1 MKENVHNKTAIAYH
15 IFVHKTQKGDCGMNI
30 LALIDGMSEE
40 EIGKMILGETNSF
53 ICEKAQKLLDSLMEN
68 EIIDFFADASNATEG
83 NFRNGYYSRTLN
95 TVYGPLTLRVPRD
108 RIGQFKTRFIAPYKR
123 TTDNICEMIQ
133 RLYVRGMTERE
144 IVDEINDD
152 FGTSLSR
159 ETVRK
164 TVNKVLKDAL
174 VFNSRVIPDCPIVFL
189 DGTYVPIKRRYDG
202 TAKVEKECVMVAL
215 GITKEGEK
223 VILGFYFT
231 PNEGAWS
238 WDDVLADLKSRGLY
252 STSLFITDG
261 LQGMPEAIQRN
272 FPGARHQLCL
282 VHETRTICRDI
293 RKSDR
298 KTVAGEFRE
307 AYSAGS
313 RDEAEKRLSAFETK
327 WEKTYPNMVRKL
339 RRQADLFTFMDY
351 PKPLWKTIYTS
362 NAIEGFNSKLKRQT
376 RKRILMNSEN
386 NAIITIASCC
396 ADYNKNAGRIK
407 LRRFNEMSDDEKN
420 SLLLKN

>member
-1 MKENVHNKTAIAYH
+1 
-15 IFVHKTQKGDCGMNI
+15 MNI
-30 LALIDGMSEE
+30 LSLIDGMSED
-40 EIGKMILGETNSF
+40 EIGKMIVGEMNSF
-53 ICEKAQKLLDSLMEN
+53 ICEKAQTLLDGLMKN
-68 EIIDFFADASNATEG
+68 EIIDYFADASNATEG

-108 RIGQFKTRFIAPYKR
+108 RIGQFKTEFFVPYKR

-159 ETVRK
+159 ETVRT

-174 VFNSRVIPDCPIVFL
+174 DFNRRIIPNCPIVFL
-189 DGTYVPIKRRYDG
+189 DGTYVPIERRYEG

-215 GITKEGEK
+215 GITEEGEK
-223 VILGFYFT
+223 VVLGFYFA

-252 STSLFITDG
+252 SVSLFVTDG
-261 LQGMPEAIQRN
+261 LQGMPEAIHRN
-272 FPGARHQLCL
+272 DPKAKHQLCL
-282 VHETRTICRDI
+282 VHETRTICRDV

-298 KTVAGEFRE
+298 KAVSGDFKNV
-307 AYSAGS
+307 YSAKD
-313 RDEAEKRLSAFETK
+313 RAEAESRLSDFESK

-339 RRQADLFTFMDY
+339 RKQIDLFTFMDY
-351 PKPLWKTIYTS
+351 PKLLWKSIYTS
-362 NAIEGFNSKLKRQT
+362 NAIEGFNSKLKRLT
-376 RKRILMNSEN
+376 RKRILMNSED
-386 NAIITIASCC
+386 NAVITIVSCC
-396 ADYNKNAGRIK
+396 ADYNKNAGKIR
-407 LRRFNEMSDDEKN
+407 LRKFNDMSDEEKN

>member
-1 MKENVHNKTAIAYH
+1 
-15 IFVHKTQKGDCGMNI
+15 MNI
-30 LALIDGMSEE
+30 LSLIDGMSEE
-40 EIGKMILGETNSF
+40 EIGKIIVGEVNSF
-53 ICEKAQKLLDSLMEN
+53 ICEKAQTLLDGLMKN
-68 EIIDFFADASNATEG
+68 EIIDFFADASNATDG

-108 RIGQFKTRFIAPYKR
+108 RIGQFKTKFFVPYKR

-159 ETVRK
+159 ETVRT

-174 VFNSRVIPDCPIVFL
+174 DFNRRIIPNCPIVFL
-189 DGTYVPIKRRYDG
+189 DGTYVPIKRRYEG
-202 TAKVEKECVMVAL
+202 TSKVEKECVMVAL
-215 GITKEGEK
+215 GITEEGEK
-223 VILGFYFT
+223 VVLGFYFT

-252 STSLFITDG
+252 SASLFVTDG
-261 LQGMPEAIQRN
+261 LQGMPEAIHRN
-272 FPGARHQLCL
+272 YPKAKHQLCL
-282 VHETRTICRDI
+282 VHETRTICRDV

-298 KTVAGEFRE
+298 KAVSGDFKDV
-307 AYSAGS
+307 YSAKD
-313 RDEAEKRLSAFETK
+313 RAEAESRLSGFEAK

-339 RRQADLFTFMDY
+339 RKQIDLFTFMDY
-351 PKPLWKTIYTS
+351 PKLLWKSIYTS
-362 NAIEGFNSKLKRQT
+362 NAIEGFNSKLKRLT
-376 RKRILMNSEN
+376 RKRILMNSED
-386 NAIITIASCC
+386 NAVITIVSCC
-396 ADYNKNAGRIK
+396 ADYNKNAGKIR
-407 LRRFNEMSDDEKN
+407 LRKFNDMSDEEKN

>member
-1 MKENVHNKTAIAYH
+1 
-15 IFVHKTQKGDCGMNI
+15 MNI
-30 LALIDGMSEE
+30 LSLIDGMSED
-40 EIGKMILGETNSF
+40 EIGKMIVGEMNSF
-53 ICEKAQKLLDSLMEN
+53 ICEKAQTLLDGLMKN
-68 EIIDFFADASNATEG
+68 EIIDYFADASNATEG

-108 RIGQFKTRFIAPYKR
+108 RIGQFKTEFFVPYKR

-159 ETVRK
+159 ETVRT

-174 VFNSRVIPDCPIVFL
+174 DFNRRIIPNCPIVFL
-189 DGTYVPIKRRYDG
+189 DGTYVPIERRYEG

-215 GITKEGEK
+215 GITEEGEK
-223 VILGFYFT
+223 VVLGFYFA

-252 STSLFITDG
+252 SVSLFVTDG
-261 LQGMPEAIQRN
+261 LQGMPEAIHRN
-272 FPGARHQLCL
+272 YPKAKHQLCL
-282 VHETRTICRDI
+282 VHETRTIRRDV

-298 KTVAGEFRE
+298 KAVSGDFKNV
-307 AYSAGS
+307 YSAKD
-313 RDEAEKRLSAFETK
+313 RAEAESRLSDFESK

-339 RRQADLFTFMDY
+339 RKQIDLFTFMDY
-351 PKPLWKTIYTS
+351 PKLLWKSIYTS
-362 NAIEGFNSKLKRQT
+362 NAIEGFNSKLKRLT
-376 RKRILMNSEN
+376 RKRILMNSED
-386 NAIITIASCC
+386 NAVITIVSCC
-396 ADYNKNAGRIK
+396 ADYNKNAGKIR
-407 LRRFNEMSDDEKN
+407 LRKFNDMSDEEKN

>member
-1 MKENVHNKTAIAYH
+1 
-15 IFVHKTQKGDCGMNI
+15 MNI
-30 LALIDGMSEE
+30 LSLIDGMSED
-40 EIGKMILGETNSF
+40 EIGKMIVGEMNSF
-53 ICEKAQKLLDSLMEN
+53 ICEKAQTLLDGLMKN
-68 EIIDFFADASNATEG
+68 EIIDYFADASNATEG

-108 RIGQFKTRFIAPYKR
+108 RIGQFKTEFFVPYKR

-159 ETVRK
+159 ETVRT

-174 VFNSRVIPDCPIVFL
+174 DFNRRIIPNCPIVFL
-189 DGTYVPIKRRYDG
+189 DGTYVPIKRRYEG
-202 TAKVEKECVMVAL
+202 TAKVEKECVMAAL
-215 GITKEGEK
+215 GITEEGEK
-223 VILGFYFT
+223 VVLGFYFA

-252 STSLFITDG
+252 SVSLFVTDG
-261 LQGMPEAIQRN
+261 LQGMPEAIHRN
-272 FPGARHQLCL
+272 YPKAKHQLCL
-282 VHETRTICRDI
+282 VHETRTICRDV

-298 KTVAGEFRE
+298 KAVSGDFKDV
-307 AYSAGS
+307 YSAKD
-313 RDEAEKRLSAFETK
+313 RAEAESRLSDFESK

-339 RRQADLFTFMDY
+339 RKQIDLFTFMDY
-351 PKPLWKTIYTS
+351 PKLLWKSIYTS
-362 NAIEGFNSKLKRQT
+362 NAIEGFNSKLKRLT
-376 RKRILMNSEN
+376 RKRILMNSED
-386 NAIITIASCC
+386 NAVITIVSCC
-396 ADYNKNAGRIK
+396 ADYNKNAGKIR
-407 LRRFNEMSDDEKN
+407 LRKFNDMSDEEKN

>member
-1 MKENVHNKTAIAYH
+1 
-15 IFVHKTQKGDCGMNI
+15 MNI
-30 LALIDGMSEE
+30 LSLIDGMSED
-40 EIGKMILGETNSF
+40 EIGKMIVGEMNSF
-53 ICEKAQKLLDSLMEN
+53 ICEKAQTLLDGLMKN
-68 EIIDFFADASNATEG
+68 EIIDYFADASNATEG

-108 RIGQFKTRFIAPYKR
+108 RIGQFKTEFFVPYKR

-159 ETVRK
+159 ETVRT

-174 VFNSRVIPDCPIVFL
+174 DFNRRIIPNRPIVFL
-189 DGTYVPIKRRYDG
+189 DGTYVPIKRRYEG

-215 GITKEGEK
+215 GITEEGEK
-223 VILGFYFT
+223 VVLGFYFA

-252 STSLFITDG
+252 SVSLFVTDG
-261 LQGMPEAIQRN
+261 LQGMPEAIHRN
-272 FPGARHQLCL
+272 YPKAKHQLCL
-282 VHETRTICRDI
+282 VHETRTICRDV

-298 KTVAGEFRE
+298 KAVSGDFKNV
-307 AYSAGS
+307 YSAKD
-313 RDEAEKRLSAFETK
+313 RAEAESRLSDFESK

-339 RRQADLFTFMDY
+339 RKQIDLFTFMDY
-351 PKPLWKTIYTS
+351 PKLLWKSIYTS
-362 NAIEGFNSKLKRQT
+362 NAIEGFNSKLKRLT
-376 RKRILMNSEN
+376 GKRILMNSED
-386 NAIITIASCC
+386 NAVITIVSCC
-396 ADYNKNAGRIK
+396 ADYNKNAGKIR
-407 LRRFNEMSDDEKN
+407 LRKFNDMSDEEKN

>member
-1 MKENVHNKTAIAYH
+1 
-15 IFVHKTQKGDCGMNI
+15 MNI
-30 LALIDGMSEE
+30 LSLIDGMSEE
-40 EIGKMILGETNSF
+40 EIGKIIVGEVNSF
-53 ICEKAQKLLDSLMEN
+53 ICEKAQTLLDGLMKN
-68 EIIDFFADASNATEG
+68 EIIDYFADASNATEG

-95 TVYGPLTLRVPRD
+95 TVYGPLTLRAPRD
-108 RIGQFKTRFIAPYKR
+108 RIGQFKTEFFVPYKR

-159 ETVRK
+159 ETVRT

-174 VFNSRVIPDCPIVFL
+174 DFNRRIIPNCPIVFL
-189 DGTYVPIKRRYDG
+189 DGTYVPIKRRYEG

-215 GITKEGEK
+215 GITEEGEK
-223 VILGFYFT
+223 VVLGFYFA

-252 STSLFITDG
+252 SVSLFVTDG
-261 LQGMPEAIQRN
+261 LQGMPEAIHRN
-272 FPGARHQLCL
+272 YPKAKHQLCL
-282 VHETRTICRDI
+282 VHETRTICRDV

-298 KTVAGEFRE
+298 KAVSGDFKNV
-307 AYSAGS
+307 YSAKD
-313 RDEAEKRLSAFETK
+313 RAEAESRLSDFESK

-339 RRQADLFTFMDY
+339 RKQIDLFTFMDY
-351 PKPLWKTIYTS
+351 PKLLWKSIYTS
-362 NAIEGFNSKLKRQT
+362 NAIEGFNSKLKRLT
-376 RKRILMNSEN
+376 RKRILMNSED
-386 NAIITIASCC
+386 NAVITIVSCC
-396 ADYNKNAGRIK
+396 ADYNKNAGKIR
-407 LRRFNEMSDDEKN
+407 LRKFNDMSDEEKN

>member
-1 MKENVHNKTAIAYH
+1 
-15 IFVHKTQKGDCGMNI
+15 MNI
-30 LALIDGMSEE
+30 LSLIDGMSED
-40 EIGKMILGETNSF
+40 EIGKMIVGEMNSF
-53 ICEKAQKLLDSLMEN
+53 ICEKAQTLLDGLMKN
-68 EIIDFFADASNATEG
+68 EIIDYFADASNATEG

-95 TVYGPLTLRVPRD
+95 TVYGPLTLRVPRN
-108 RIGQFKTRFIAPYKR
+108 RIGQFKTEFFVPYKR

-159 ETVRK
+159 ETVRT

-174 VFNSRVIPDCPIVFL
+174 DFNRRIIPNCPIVFL
-189 DGTYVPIKRRYDG
+189 DGTYVPIKRRYEG

-215 GITKEGEK
+215 GITEEGEK
-223 VILGFYFT
+223 VVLGFYFA

-252 STSLFITDG
+252 SVSLFVTDG
-261 LQGMPEAIQRN
+261 LQGMPEAIHRN
-272 FPGARHQLCL
+272 DPKAKHQLCL
-282 VHETRTICRDI
+282 VHETRTICRDV

-298 KTVAGEFRE
+298 KAVSGDFKDV
-307 AYSAGS
+307 YSAKD
-313 RDEAEKRLSAFETK
+313 RAEAESRLSDFESK

-339 RRQADLFTFMDY
+339 RKQIDLFTFMDY
-351 PKPLWKTIYTS
+351 PKLLWKSIYTS
-362 NAIEGFNSKLKRQT
+362 NAIEGFNSKLKRLT
-376 RKRILMNSEN
+376 RKRILMNSED
-386 NAIITIASCC
+386 NAVITIVSCC
-396 ADYNKNAGRIK
+396 ADYNKNAGKIR
-407 LRRFNEMSDDEKN
+407 LRKFNDMSDEEKN

>member
-1 MKENVHNKTAIAYH
+1 
-15 IFVHKTQKGDCGMNI
+15 MNI
-30 LALIDGMSEE
+30 LSLIDGMSED
-40 EIGKMILGETNSF
+40 EIGKMIVGEMNSF
-53 ICEKAQKLLDSLMEN
+53 ICEKAQTLLDGLMKN
-68 EIIDFFADASNATEG
+68 EIIDYFADASNATEG

-108 RIGQFKTRFIAPYKR
+108 RIGQFKTEFFVPYKR

-159 ETVRK
+159 ETVRT

-174 VFNSRVIPDCPIVFL
+174 DFNRRIIPNRPIVFL
-189 DGTYVPIKRRYDG
+189 DGTYVPIKRRYEG

-215 GITKEGEK
+215 GITEEGEK
-223 VILGFYFT
+223 VVLGFYFA

-252 STSLFITDG
+252 SVSLFVTDG
-261 LQGMPEAIQRN
+261 LQEMPEAIHRN
-272 FPGARHQLCL
+272 YPKEKHQLCL
-282 VHETRTICRDI
+282 VHETRTICRDV

-298 KTVAGEFRE
+298 KAVSGDFKNV
-307 AYSAGS
+307 YSAKD
-313 RDEAEKRLSAFETK
+313 RAEAESRLSDFESK

-339 RRQADLFTFMDY
+339 RKQIDLFTFMDY
-351 PKPLWKTIYTS
+351 PKLLWKSIYTS
-362 NAIEGFNSKLKRQT
+362 NAIEGFNSKLKRLT
-376 RKRILMNSEN
+376 RKRILMNSED
-386 NAIITIASCC
+386 NAVITNVSCC
-396 ADYNKNAGRIK
+396 ADYNKNAGKIR
-407 LRRFNEMSDDEKN
+407 LRKFNDMSDEEKN
-420 SLLLKN
+420 SLLPKN

>member
-1 MKENVHNKTAIAYH
+1 
-15 IFVHKTQKGDCGMNI
+15 MNI
-30 LALIDGMSEE
+30 LSLIDGMSED
-40 EIGKMILGETNSF
+40 EIGKMIVGEMNSF
-53 ICEKAQKLLDSLMEN
+53 ICEKAQTLLDGLMKN
-68 EIIDFFADASNATEG
+68 EIIDYFADASNATEG

-108 RIGQFKTRFIAPYKR
+108 RIGQFKTEFFVPYKR

-159 ETVRK
+159 ETVRT

-174 VFNSRVIPDCPIVFL
+174 DFNRRIIPNRPIVFL
-189 DGTYVPIKRRYDG
+189 DGTYVPIERRYEG

-215 GITKEGEK
+215 GITEEGEK
-223 VILGFYFT
+223 VVLGFYFA

-252 STSLFITDG
+252 SVSLFVTDG
-261 LQGMPEAIQRN
+261 LQGMPEAIHRN
-272 FPGARHQLCL
+272 YPKAKHQLCL
-282 VHETRTICRDI
+282 VHETRTICRDV

-298 KTVAGEFRE
+298 KAVSGDFKNI
-307 AYSAGS
+307 YSAKD
-313 RDEAEKRLSAFETK
+313 RAEAESRLSDFESK

-339 RRQADLFTFMDY
+339 RKQIDLFTFMDY
-351 PKPLWKTIYTS
+351 PKLLWKSIYTS
-362 NAIEGFNSKLKRQT
+362 NAIEGFNSKLKRLT
-376 RKRILMNSEN
+376 GKRILMNSED
-386 NAIITIASCC
+386 NAVITIVSCC
-396 ADYNKNAGRIK
+396 ADYNKNAGKIR
-407 LRRFNEMSDDEKN
+407 LRKFNDMSDEEKN

>member
-1 MKENVHNKTAIAYH
+1 
-15 IFVHKTQKGDCGMNI
+15 MNI
-30 LALIDGMSEE
+30 LSLIDGMSED
-40 EIGKMILGETNSF
+40 EIGKMIVGEMNSF
-53 ICEKAQKLLDSLMEN
+53 ICEKAQTLLDGLMKN
-68 EIIDFFADASNATEG
+68 EIIDYFADASNATEG

-108 RIGQFKTRFIAPYKR
+108 RIGQFKTEFFVPYKR

-159 ETVRK
+159 ETVRT

-174 VFNSRVIPDCPIVFL
+174 DFNRRIIPNRPIVFL
-189 DGTYVPIKRRYDG
+189 DGTYVPIERRYEG

-215 GITKEGEK
+215 GITEEGEK
-223 VILGFYFT
+223 VVLGFYFA

-252 STSLFITDG
+252 SVSLFVTDG
-261 LQGMPEAIQRN
+261 LQGMPEAIHRN
-272 FPGARHQLCL
+272 YPKAKHQLCL
-282 VHETRTICRDI
+282 VHETRTICRDV

-298 KTVAGEFRE
+298 KAVSGGFKNV
-307 AYSAGS
+307 YSAKD
-313 RDEAEKRLSAFETK
+313 RAEAESRLSDFESK

-339 RRQADLFTFMDY
+339 RKQIDLFTFMDY
-351 PKPLWKTIYTS
+351 PKLLWKSIYTS
-362 NAIEGFNSKLKRQT
+362 NAIEGFNSKLKRLT
-376 RKRILMNSEN
+376 RKRILMNSED
-386 NAIITIASCC
+386 NAVITIVSCC
-396 ADYNKNAGRIK
+396 ADYNKNAGKIR
-407 LRRFNEMSDDEKN
+407 LRKFNDMSDEEKN
-420 SLLLKN
+420 SLLPKN

>member
-1 MKENVHNKTAIAYH
+1 
-15 IFVHKTQKGDCGMNI
+15 MNI
-30 LALIDGMSEE
+30 LSLIDGMSEE
-40 EIGKMILGETNSF
+40 EIGKIIVGEVNSF
-53 ICEKAQKLLDSLMEN
+53 ICEKAQTLLDGLMKN

-108 RIGQFKTRFIAPYKR
+108 RIGQFKTEFFVPYKR

-144 IVDEINDD
+144 IVDEVNDD

-159 ETVRK
+159 ETVRT

-174 VFNSRVIPDCPIVFL
+174 DFNRRIIPNCPIVFL
-189 DGTYVPIKRRYDG
+189 DGTYVPIKRRYEG
-202 TAKVEKECVMVAL
+202 TSKVEKECVMVAL
-215 GITKEGEK
+215 GITEEGEK
-223 VILGFYFT
+223 VVLGLYFA

-252 STSLFITDG
+252 SVSLFVTDG
-261 LQGMPEAIQRN
+261 LQGMPEAIHRN
-272 FPGARHQLCL
+272 YPKAKHQLCL
-282 VHETRTICRDI
+282 VHETRTICRDV

-298 KTVAGEFRE
+298 KAVSGDFKNV
-307 AYSAGS
+307 YSAKD
-313 RDEAEKRLSAFETK
+313 RAEAESRLSDFESK

-339 RRQADLFTFMDY
+339 RKQIDLFTFMDY
-351 PKPLWKTIYTS
+351 PKLLWKSIYTS
-362 NAIEGFNSKLKRQT
+362 NAIEGFNSKLKRLT
-376 RKRILMNSEN
+376 RKRILMNSED
-386 NAIITIASCC
+386 NAVITIVSCC
-396 ADYNKNAGRIK
+396 ADYNKNAGKIR
-407 LRRFNEMSDDEKN
+407 LRKFNDMSDEEKN

>member
-1 MKENVHNKTAIAYH
+1 
-15 IFVHKTQKGDCGMNI
+15 MNI
-30 LALIDGMSEE
+30 LSLIDGMSED
-40 EIGKMILGETNSF
+40 EIGKMIVGEMNSF
-53 ICEKAQKLLDSLMEN
+53 ICEKAQTLLDGLMKN
-68 EIIDFFADASNATEG
+68 EIIDYFADASNATEG

-108 RIGQFKTRFIAPYKR
+108 RIGQFKTEFFVPYKR

-159 ETVRK
+159 ETVRT

-174 VFNSRVIPDCPIVFL
+174 DFNRRIIPNRPIVFL
-189 DGTYVPIKRRYDG
+189 DGTYVPIERRYEG

-215 GITKEGEK
+215 GITEEGEK
-223 VILGFYFT
+223 VVLGFYFA

-252 STSLFITDG
+252 SVSLFVTDG
-261 LQGMPEAIQRN
+261 LQGMPEAIHRN
-272 FPGARHQLCL
+272 YPKAKHQLCL
-282 VHETRTICRDI
+282 VHETRTICRDV

-298 KTVAGEFRE
+298 KAVSGGFKDI
-307 AYSAGS
+307 YSAKD
-313 RDEAEKRLSAFETK
+313 RAEAESRLSDFESK

-339 RRQADLFTFMDY
+339 RKQIDLFTFMDY
-351 PKPLWKTIYTS
+351 PKLLWKSIYTS
-362 NAIEGFNSKLKRQT
+362 NAIEGFNSKLKRLT
-376 RKRILMNSEN
+376 RKRILMNSED
-386 NAIITIASCC
+386 NAVITIVSCC
-396 ADYNKNAGRIK
+396 ADYNKNAGKIR
-407 LRRFNEMSDDEKN
+407 LRKFNDMSDEEKN
-420 SLLLKN
+420 SLLPKN

>member
-1 MKENVHNKTAIAYH
+1 
-15 IFVHKTQKGDCGMNI
+15 MNI
-30 LALIDGMSEE
+30 LSLIDGMSEE
-40 EIGKMILGETNSF
+40 EIGKIIVGEVNSF
-53 ICEKAQKLLDSLMEN
+53 ICEKAQTLLDGLMKN
-68 EIIDFFADASNATEG
+68 EIIDFFADASNATDG

-108 RIGQFKTRFIAPYKR
+108 RIGQFKTKFFVPYKR

-159 ETVRK
+159 ETVRT

-174 VFNSRVIPDCPIVFL
+174 DFNRRIIPNCPIVFL
-189 DGTYVPIKRRYDG
+189 DGTYVPIKRRYEG
-202 TAKVEKECVMVAL
+202 TSKVEKECVMVAL
-215 GITKEGEK
+215 GITEEGEK
-223 VILGFYFT
+223 VVLGFYFA

-252 STSLFITDG
+252 SVSLFVTDG
-261 LQGMPEAIQRN
+261 LQGMPEAIHRN
-272 FPGARHQLCL
+272 YPKAKHQLCL
-282 VHETRTICRDI
+282 VHETRTICRDV

-298 KTVAGEFRE
+298 KTVSGDFKNV
-307 AYSAGS
+307 YSAKD
-313 RDEAEKRLSAFETK
+313 RAEAESRLSGFEAK

-339 RRQADLFTFMDY
+339 RKQIDLFTFMDY
-351 PKPLWKTIYTS
+351 PKLLWKSIYTS
-362 NAIEGFNSKLKRQT
+362 NAIEGFNSKLKRLT
-376 RKRILMNSEN
+376 RKRILMNSED
-386 NAIITIASCC
+386 NAVITIVSCC
-396 ADYNKNAGRIK
+396 ADYNKNAGKIR
-407 LRRFNEMSDDEKN
+407 LRKFNDMSDEEKN

>member
-1 MKENVHNKTAIAYH
+1 
-15 IFVHKTQKGDCGMNI
+15 MNI
-30 LALIDGMSEE
+30 LSLIDGMSED
-40 EIGKMILGETNSF
+40 EIGKMIVGEMNSF
-53 ICEKAQKLLDSLMEN
+53 ICEKAQTLLDGLMKN
-68 EIIDFFADASNATEG
+68 EIIDYFADASNATEG

-108 RIGQFKTRFIAPYKR
+108 RIGQFKTEFFVPYKR

-159 ETVRK
+159 ETVRT

-174 VFNSRVIPDCPIVFL
+174 DFNRRIIPNCPIVFL
-189 DGTYVPIKRRYDG
+189 DGTYVPIKRRYEG

-215 GITKEGEK
+215 GITEEGEK
-223 VILGFYFT
+223 VVLGFYFA

-252 STSLFITDG
+252 SVSLFVTDG
-261 LQGMPEAIQRN
+261 LQGMPEAIHRN
-272 FPGARHQLCL
+272 DPKAKHQLCL
-282 VHETRTICRDI
+282 VHETRTICRDV

-298 KTVAGEFRE
+298 KAVSGDFKNV
-307 AYSAGS
+307 YSAKD
-313 RDEAEKRLSAFETK
+313 RAEAESRLSDFESK

-339 RRQADLFTFMDY
+339 RKQIDLFTFMDY
-351 PKPLWKTIYTS
+351 PKLLWKSIYTS
-362 NAIEGFNSKLKRQT
+362 NAIEGFNSKLKRLT
-376 RKRILMNSEN
+376 RKRILMNSED
-386 NAIITIASCC
+386 NAVITIVSCC
-396 ADYNKNAGRIK
+396 ADYNKNAGKIR
-407 LRRFNEMSDDEKN
+407 LRKFNDMSDEEKN

>member
-1 MKENVHNKTAIAYH
+1 
-15 IFVHKTQKGDCGMNI
+15 MNI
-30 LALIDGMSEE
+30 LSLIDGMSED
-40 EIGKMILGETNSF
+40 EIGKMIVGEMNSF
-53 ICEKAQKLLDSLMEN
+53 ICEKAQTLLDGLMKN
-68 EIIDFFADASNATEG
+68 EIIDYFADASNATEG

-108 RIGQFKTRFIAPYKR
+108 RIGQFKTEFFVPYKR

-159 ETVRK
+159 ETVRT

-174 VFNSRVIPDCPIVFL
+174 DFNRRIIPNRPIVFL
-189 DGTYVPIKRRYDG
+189 DGTYVPIERRYEG

-215 GITKEGEK
+215 GITEEGEK
-223 VILGFYFT
+223 VVLGFYFA

-252 STSLFITDG
+252 SVSLFVTDG
-261 LQGMPEAIQRN
+261 LQGMPEAIHRN
-272 FPGARHQLCL
+272 YPKAKHQLCL
-282 VHETRTICRDI
+282 VHETRTICRDV

-298 KTVAGEFRE
+298 KAVSGDFKDV
-307 AYSAGS
+307 YSAKD
-313 RDEAEKRLSAFETK
+313 RAEAESRLSDFESK

-339 RRQADLFTFMDY
+339 RKQIDLFTFMDY
-351 PKPLWKTIYTS
+351 PKLLWKSIYTS
-362 NAIEGFNSKLKRQT
+362 NAIEGFNSNLKRLT
-376 RKRILMNSEN
+376 RKRILMNSED
-386 NAIITIASCC
+386 NAVITIVSCC
-396 ADYNKNAGRIK
+396 ADYNKNAGKIR
-407 LRRFNEMSDDEKN
+407 LRKFNDMSDEEKN

>member
-1 MKENVHNKTAIAYH
+1 
-15 IFVHKTQKGDCGMNI
+15 MNI
-30 LALIDGMSEE
+30 LSLIDGMSED
-40 EIGKMILGETNSF
+40 EIGKMIVGEMNSF
-53 ICEKAQKLLDSLMEN
+53 ICEKAQTLLDGLMKN
-68 EIIDFFADASNATEG
+68 EIIDYFADASNATEG

-108 RIGQFKTRFIAPYKR
+108 RIGQFKTEFFVPYKR

-159 ETVRK
+159 ETVRT

-174 VFNSRVIPDCPIVFL
+174 DFNRRIIPNCPIVFL
-189 DGTYVPIKRRYDG
+189 DGTYVPIKRRYEG

-215 GITKEGEK
+215 GITEEGEK
-223 VILGFYFT
+223 VVLGFYFA

-252 STSLFITDG
+252 SVSLFVTDG
-261 LQGMPEAIQRN
+261 LQGMPEAIHRN
-272 FPGARHQLCL
+272 YPKAKHQLCL
-282 VHETRTICRDI
+282 VHETRTICRDV

-298 KTVAGEFRE
+298 KTVSGDFKNV
-307 AYSAGS
+307 YSAKD
-313 RDEAEKRLSAFETK
+313 RAEAESRLSDFESK

-339 RRQADLFTFMDY
+339 RKQIDLFTFMDY
-351 PKPLWKTIYTS
+351 PKLLWKSIYTS
-362 NAIEGFNSKLKRQT
+362 NAIEGFNSKLKRLT
-376 RKRILMNSEN
+376 RKRILMNSED
-386 NAIITIASCC
+386 NAVITIVSCC
-396 ADYNKNAGRIK
+396 ADYNKNAGKIR
-407 LRRFNEMSDDEKN
+407 LRKFNDMSDEEKN
-420 SLLLKN
+420 SLLPKN

>member
-1 MKENVHNKTAIAYH
+1 
-15 IFVHKTQKGDCGMNI
+15 MNI
-30 LALIDGMSEE
+30 LSLIDGMSED
-40 EIGKMILGETNSF
+40 EIGKMIVGEMNSF
-53 ICEKAQKLLDSLMEN
+53 ICEKAQTLLDGLMKN
-68 EIIDFFADASNATEG
+68 EIIDYFADASNATEG

-108 RIGQFKTRFIAPYKR
+108 RIGQFKTEFFVPYKR

-159 ETVRK
+159 ETVRT

-174 VFNSRVIPDCPIVFL
+174 DFNRRIIPNRPIVFL
-189 DGTYVPIKRRYDG
+189 DGTYVPIKRRYEG

-215 GITKEGEK
+215 GITEEGEK
-223 VILGFYFT
+223 VVLGFYFA

-252 STSLFITDG
+252 SVSLFVTDG
-261 LQGMPEAIQRN
+261 LQGMPEAIHRN
-272 FPGARHQLCL
+272 YPKAKHQLCL
-282 VHETRTICRDI
+282 VHETRTICRDV

-298 KTVAGEFRE
+298 KAVSGDFKNV
-307 AYSAGS
+307 YSAKD
-313 RDEAEKRLSAFETK
+313 RAEAESRLSDFESK

-339 RRQADLFTFMDY
+339 RKQIDLFTFMDY
-351 PKPLWKTIYTS
+351 PKLLWKSIYTS
-362 NAIEGFNSKLKRQT
+362 NAIEGFNSKLKRLT
-376 RKRILMNSEN
+376 RKRILMNSED
-386 NAIITIASCC
+386 NAVITIVSCC
-396 ADYNKNAGRIK
+396 ADYNKNAGKIR
-407 LRRFNEMSDDEKN
+407 LRKFNDMSDEEKN
-420 SLLLKN
+420 SLLPKN

>member
-1 MKENVHNKTAIAYH
+1 
-15 IFVHKTQKGDCGMNI
+15 MNI
-30 LALIDGMSEE
+30 LSLIDGMSEE
-40 EIGKMILGETNSF
+40 EIGKIIVGEVNSF
-53 ICEKAQKLLDSLMEN
+53 ICEKAQTLLDGLMKN

-108 RIGQFKTRFIAPYKR
+108 RIGQFKTKFFVPYKR

-159 ETVRK
+159 ETVRT
-164 TVNKVLKDAL
+164 TVNKVLKEAL
-174 VFNSRVIPDCPIVFL
+174 DFNKRVIPTCPIVFL
-189 DGTYVPIKRRYDG
+189 DGTYVPIKRRYEG

-215 GITKEGEK
+215 GITEEGEK
-223 VILGFYFT
+223 VVLGFYFT

-252 STSLFITDG
+252 SASLFVTDG
-261 LQGMPEAIQRN
+261 LQGMPEAIHRN
-272 FPGARHQLCL
+272 YPKAKHQLCL
-282 VHETRTICRDI
+282 VHETRTICRDV

-298 KTVAGEFRE
+298 KTVSGDFKNV
-307 AYSAGS
+307 YSAKD
-313 RDEAEKRLSAFETK
+313 RAEAESRLSGFEAK

-339 RRQADLFTFMDY
+339 RKQIDLFTFMDY
-351 PKPLWKTIYTS
+351 PKLLWKSIYTS
-362 NAIEGFNSKLKRQT
+362 NAIEGFNSKLKRLT
-376 RKRILMNSEN
+376 RKRILMNSED
-386 NAIITIASCC
+386 NAVITIVSCC
-396 ADYNKNAGRIK
+396 ADYNKNAGKIR
-407 LRRFNEMSDDEKN
+407 LRKFNDMSDEEKN

>member
-1 MKENVHNKTAIAYH
+1 
-15 IFVHKTQKGDCGMNI
+15 MNI
-30 LALIDGMSEE
+30 LSLIDGMSED
-40 EIGKMILGETNSF
+40 EIGKMIVGEMNSF
-53 ICEKAQKLLDSLMEN
+53 ICEKAQTLLDGLMKN
-68 EIIDFFADASNATEG
+68 EIIDYFADASNATEG

-108 RIGQFKTRFIAPYKR
+108 RIGQFKTEFFVPYKR

-159 ETVRK
+159 ETVRT

-174 VFNSRVIPDCPIVFL
+174 DFNRRIIPNCPIVFL
-189 DGTYVPIKRRYDG
+189 DGTYVPIERRYEG

-215 GITKEGEK
+215 GITEEGEK
-223 VILGFYFT
+223 VVLGLYFA

-252 STSLFITDG
+252 SVSLFVTDG
-261 LQGMPEAIQRN
+261 LQGMPEAIHRN
-272 FPGARHQLCL
+272 YPKAKHQLCL
-282 VHETRTICRDI
+282 VHETRTICRDV

-298 KTVAGEFRE
+298 KAVSGDFKNV
-307 AYSAGS
+307 YSAKD
-313 RDEAEKRLSAFETK
+313 RAEAESRLSDFESK

-339 RRQADLFTFMDY
+339 RKQIDLFTFMDY
-351 PKPLWKTIYTS
+351 PKLLWKSIYTS
-362 NAIEGFNSKLKRQT
+362 NAIEGFNSKLKRLT
-376 RKRILMNSEN
+376 GKRILMNSED
-386 NAIITIASCC
+386 NAVITIVSCC
-396 ADYNKNAGRIK
+396 ADYNKNAGKIR
-407 LRRFNEMSDDEKN
+407 LRKFNDMSDEEKN
-420 SLLLKN
+420 SLLPKN

>member
-1 MKENVHNKTAIAYH
+1 
-15 IFVHKTQKGDCGMNI
+15 MNI
-30 LALIDGMSEE
+30 LSLIDGMSED
-40 EIGKMILGETNSF
+40 EIGKMIVGEMNSF
-53 ICEKAQKLLDSLMEN
+53 TCEKAQTLLDGLMKN
-68 EIIDFFADASNATEG
+68 EIIDYFADASNATEG

-95 TVYGPLTLRVPRD
+95 TVYGPLTLRAPRD
-108 RIGQFKTRFIAPYKR
+108 RIGQFKTEFFVPYKR

-159 ETVRK
+159 ETVRT

-174 VFNSRVIPDCPIVFL
+174 DFNRRIIPNCPIVFL
-189 DGTYVPIKRRYDG
+189 DGTYVPIKRRYEG

-215 GITKEGEK
+215 GITEEGEK
-223 VILGFYFT
+223 VVLGFYFA

-252 STSLFITDG
+252 SVSLFVTDG
-261 LQGMPEAIQRN
+261 LQGMPEAIHRN
-272 FPGARHQLCL
+272 YPKAKHQLCL
-282 VHETRTICRDI
+282 VHETRTICRDV

-298 KTVAGEFRE
+298 KAVSGDFKDV
-307 AYSAGS
+307 YSAKD
-313 RDEAEKRLSAFETK
+313 RAEAESRLSDFESK

-339 RRQADLFTFMDY
+339 RKQIDLFTFMDY
-351 PKPLWKTIYTS
+351 PKLLWKSIYTS
-362 NAIEGFNSKLKRQT
+362 NAIEGFNSKLKRLT
-376 RKRILMNSEN
+376 RKRILMNSED
-386 NAIITIASCC
+386 NAVITIVSCC
-396 ADYNKNAGRIK
+396 ADYNKNAGKIR
-407 LRRFNEMSDDEKN
+407 LRKFNDMSDEEKN

>member
-1 MKENVHNKTAIAYH
+1 
-15 IFVHKTQKGDCGMNI
+15 MNI
-30 LALIDGMSEE
+30 LSLIDGMSED
-40 EIGKMILGETNSF
+40 EIGKMIVGEMNSF
-53 ICEKAQKLLDSLMEN
+53 ICEKAQTLLDGLMKN
-68 EIIDFFADASNATEG
+68 EIIDYFADASNATEG

-108 RIGQFKTRFIAPYKR
+108 RIGQFKTEFFVPYKR

-159 ETVRK
+159 ETVRT

-174 VFNSRVIPDCPIVFL
+174 DFNRRIIPNCPIVFL
-189 DGTYVPIKRRYDG
+189 DGTYVPIKRRYEG

-215 GITKEGEK
+215 GITEEGEK
-223 VILGFYFT
+223 VVLGLYFA

-252 STSLFITDG
+252 SVSLFVTDG
-261 LQGMPEAIQRN
+261 LQGMPEAIHRN
-272 FPGARHQLCL
+272 YPKAKHQLCL
-282 VHETRTICRDI
+282 VHETRTICRDV

-298 KTVAGEFRE
+298 KAVSGDFKDV
-307 AYSAGS
+307 YSAKD
-313 RDEAEKRLSAFETK
+313 RAEAESRLSDFESK

-339 RRQADLFTFMDY
+339 RKQIDLFTFMDY
-351 PKPLWKTIYTS
+351 PKLLWKSIYTS
-362 NAIEGFNSKLKRQT
+362 NAIEGFNSKLKRLT
-376 RKRILMNSEN
+376 RKRILMNSED
-386 NAIITIASCC
+386 NAVITNVSCC
-396 ADYNKNAGRIK
+396 ADYNKNAGKIR
-407 LRRFNEMSDDEKN
+407 LRKFNDMSDEEKN
-420 SLLLKN
+420 SLLPKN

>member
-1 MKENVHNKTAIAYH
+1 
-15 IFVHKTQKGDCGMNI
+15 MNI
-30 LALIDGMSEE
+30 LSLIDGMSEE
-40 EIGKMILGETNSF
+40 EIGKIIVGEVNSF
-53 ICEKAQKLLDSLMEN
+53 ICEKAQTLLDGLMKN
-68 EIIDFFADASNATEG
+68 EIIDFFADASNATDG

-108 RIGQFKTRFIAPYKR
+108 RIGQFKTKFFVPYKR

-159 ETVRK
+159 ETVRT

-174 VFNSRVIPDCPIVFL
+174 DFNKRVIPNCPIVFL
-189 DGTYVPIKRRYDG
+189 DGTYVPIKRRYEG
-202 TAKVEKECVMVAL
+202 TSKVEKECVMVAL
-215 GITKEGEK
+215 GITEEGEK
-223 VILGFYFT
+223 VVLGFYFT

-252 STSLFITDG
+252 SASLFVTDG
-261 LQGMPEAIQRN
+261 LQGMPEAIHRN
-272 FPGARHQLCL
+272 YPKAKHQLCL
-282 VHETRTICRDI
+282 VHETRTICRDV

-298 KTVAGEFRE
+298 KTVSGDFKNV
-307 AYSAGS
+307 YSAKD
-313 RDEAEKRLSAFETK
+313 RAEAESRLSGFEAK

-339 RRQADLFTFMDY
+339 RKQIDLFTFMDY
-351 PKPLWKTIYTS
+351 PKLLWKSIYTS
-362 NAIEGFNSKLKRQT
+362 NAIEGFNSKLKRLT
-376 RKRILMNSEN
+376 RKRILMNSED
-386 NAIITIASCC
+386 NAVITIVSCC
-396 ADYNKNAGRIK
+396 ADYNKNAGKIR
-407 LRRFNEMSDDEKN
+407 LRKFNDMSDEEKN

>member
-1 MKENVHNKTAIAYH
+1 
-15 IFVHKTQKGDCGMNI
+15 MNI
-30 LALIDGMSEE
+30 LSLIDGMSEE
-40 EIGKMILGETNSF
+40 EIGKIIVGEVNSF
-53 ICEKAQKLLDSLMEN
+53 ICEKAQTLLDGLMKN

-108 RIGQFKTRFIAPYKR
+108 RIGQFKTKFFVPYKR

-159 ETVRK
+159 ETVRT
-164 TVNKVLKDAL
+164 TVNKVLKEAL
-174 VFNSRVIPDCPIVFL
+174 DFNKRVIPNCPIVFL
-189 DGTYVPIKRRYDG
+189 DGTYVPIKRRYEG
-202 TAKVEKECVMVAL
+202 TSKVEKECVMVAL
-215 GITKEGEK
+215 GITEEGEK
-223 VILGFYFT
+223 VVLGFYFA

-252 STSLFITDG
+252 SVSLFVTDG
-261 LQGMPEAIQRN
+261 LQGMPEAIHRN
-272 FPGARHQLCL
+272 YPKAKHQLCL
-282 VHETRTICRDI
+282 VHETRTICRDV

-298 KTVAGEFRE
+298 KTVSGDFKNV
-307 AYSAGS
+307 YSAKD
-313 RDEAEKRLSAFETK
+313 RAEAESRLSGFEAK

-339 RRQADLFTFMDY
+339 RKQIDLFTFMDY
-351 PKPLWKTIYTS
+351 PKLLWKSIYTS
-362 NAIEGFNSKLKRQT
+362 NAIEGFNSKLKRLT
-376 RKRILMNSEN
+376 RKRILMNSED
-386 NAIITIASCC
+386 NAVITIVSCC
-396 ADYNKNAGRIK
+396 ADYNKNAGKIR
-407 LRRFNEMSDDEKN
+407 LRKFNDMSDEEKN

>member
-1 MKENVHNKTAIAYH
+1 
-15 IFVHKTQKGDCGMNI
+15 MNI
-30 LALIDGMSEE
+30 LSLIDGMSED
-40 EIGKMILGETNSF
+40 EIGKMIVGEMNSF
-53 ICEKAQKLLDSLMEN
+53 ICEKAQTLLDGLMKN
-68 EIIDFFADASNATEG
+68 EIIDYFADASNATEG

-108 RIGQFKTRFIAPYKR
+108 RIGQFKTEFFVPYKR

-159 ETVRK
+159 ETVRT

-174 VFNSRVIPDCPIVFL
+174 DFNRRIIPNRPIVFL
-189 DGTYVPIKRRYDG
+189 DGTYVPIKRRYEG

-215 GITKEGEK
+215 GITEEGEK
-223 VILGFYFT
+223 VVLGLYFA

-252 STSLFITDG
+252 SVSLFVTDG
-261 LQGMPEAIQRN
+261 LQGMPEAIHRN
-272 FPGARHQLCL
+272 YPKAKHQLCL
-282 VHETRTICRDI
+282 VHETRTICRDV

-298 KTVAGEFRE
+298 KAVSGDFKNV
-307 AYSAGS
+307 YSAKD
-313 RDEAEKRLSAFETK
+313 RAEAESRLSDFESK

-339 RRQADLFTFMDY
+339 RKQIDLFTFMDY
-351 PKPLWKTIYTS
+351 PKLLWKSIYTS
-362 NAIEGFNSKLKRQT
+362 NAIEGFNSKLKRLT
-376 RKRILMNSEN
+376 RKRILMNSED
-386 NAIITIASCC
+386 NAVITIVSCC
-396 ADYNKNAGRIK
+396 ADYNKNAGKIR
-407 LRRFNEMSDDEKN
+407 LRKFNDMSDEEKN
-420 SLLLKN
+420 SLLPKN

>member
-1 MKENVHNKTAIAYH
+1 
-15 IFVHKTQKGDCGMNI
+15 MNI
-30 LALIDGMSEE
+30 LSLIDGMSED
-40 EIGKMILGETNSF
+40 EIGKMIVGEMNSF
-53 ICEKAQKLLDSLMEN
+53 ICEKAQTLLDGLMKN
-68 EIIDFFADASNATEG
+68 EIIDFFADASNATDG

-108 RIGQFKTRFIAPYKR
+108 RIGQFKTEFFVPYKR

-159 ETVRK
+159 ETVRT

-174 VFNSRVIPDCPIVFL
+174 DFNRRIIPNCPIVFL
-189 DGTYVPIKRRYDG
+189 DGTYVPIKRRYEG

-215 GITKEGEK
+215 GITEEGEK
-223 VILGFYFT
+223 VVLGFYFA

-252 STSLFITDG
+252 SVSLFVTDG
-261 LQGMPEAIQRN
+261 LQGMPEAIHRN
-272 FPGARHQLCL
+272 DPKAKHQLCL
-282 VHETRTICRDI
+282 VHETRTICRDV

-298 KTVAGEFRE
+298 KAVSGDFKDV
-307 AYSAGS
+307 YSAKD
-313 RDEAEKRLSAFETK
+313 RAEAESRLSDFESK

-339 RRQADLFTFMDY
+339 RKQIDLFTFMDY
-351 PKPLWKTIYTS
+351 PKLLWKSIYTS
-362 NAIEGFNSKLKRQT
+362 NAIEGFNSKLKRLT
-376 RKRILMNSEN
+376 RKRILMNSED
-386 NAIITIASCC
+386 NAVITIVSCC
-396 ADYNKNAGRIK
+396 ADYNKNAGKIR
-407 LRRFNEMSDDEKN
+407 LRKFNDMSDEEKN

>member
-1 MKENVHNKTAIAYH
+1 
-15 IFVHKTQKGDCGMNI
+15 MNI
-30 LALIDGMSEE
+30 LSLIDGMSED
-40 EIGKMILGETNSF
+40 EIGKMIVGEMNSF
-53 ICEKAQKLLDSLMEN
+53 ICEKAQTLLHGLMKN
-68 EIIDFFADASNATEG
+68 EIIDYFADASNATEG

-108 RIGQFKTRFIAPYKR
+108 RIGQFKTEFFVPYKR

-159 ETVRK
+159 ETVRT

-174 VFNSRVIPDCPIVFL
+174 DFNRRIIPNRPIVFL
-189 DGTYVPIKRRYDG
+189 DGTYVPIERRYEG

-215 GITKEGEK
+215 GITEEGEK
-223 VILGFYFT
+223 VVLGFYFA

-252 STSLFITDG
+252 SVSLFVTDG
-261 LQGMPEAIQRN
+261 LQGMPEAIHRN
-272 FPGARHQLCL
+272 DPKAKHQLCL
-282 VHETRTICRDI
+282 VHETRTICRDV

-298 KTVAGEFRE
+298 KAVSGDFKDV
-307 AYSAGS
+307 YSAKD
-313 RDEAEKRLSAFETK
+313 RAEAESRLSDVESK

-339 RRQADLFTFMDY
+339 RKQIDLFTFMDY
-351 PKPLWKTIYTS
+351 PKLLWKSIYTS
-362 NAIEGFNSKLKRQT
+362 NAIEGFNSKLKRLT
-376 RKRILMNSEN
+376 RKRILMNSED
-386 NAIITIASCC
+386 NAVITIVSCC
-396 ADYNKNAGRIK
+396 ADYNKNAGKIR
-407 LRRFNEMSDDEKN
+407 LRKFNDMSDEEKN